1 MRQAL
6 KSFGR
11 RYLSQLRV
19 LPVRSLL
26 LSLGEE
32 GVNAHRLPHF
42 KLTAQAARTR
52 YPARFVSSGL
62 SRFDAMWSAEVEPQR
77 TASPSQHP
85 VCQQH

>member
-19 LPVRSLL
+19 LPARSLL

-32 GVNAHRLPHF
+32 GVNAHRLPQF

-52 YPARFVSSGL
+52 CLFRLFLPGL
-62 SRFDAMWSAEVEPQR
+62 IRS
-77 TASPSQHP
+77 
-85 VCQQH
+85 